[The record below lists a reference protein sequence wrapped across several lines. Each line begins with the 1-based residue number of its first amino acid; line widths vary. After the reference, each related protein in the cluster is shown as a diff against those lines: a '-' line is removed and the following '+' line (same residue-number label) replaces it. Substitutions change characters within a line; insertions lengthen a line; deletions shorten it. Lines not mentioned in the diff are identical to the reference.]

1 MLFLKITKLNMKR
14 TGIVLI
20 MLAILANSFG
30 QLADDALR
38 YSQVFYTGTA
48 RFMSMGGAFTAL
60 GGDISTFS
68 QNPAGIGVFRSSEIS
83 VTPQLFHIKT
93 MANMNGYNSTDYLY
107 NFNLAQAGMVANIIN
122 KNSESGLITLNL
134 GYSFNKTN
142 NLNQSITIAGIND
155 NSSMADLW
163 AYKADGYY
171 RDELIDEVPDSYLAW
186 ETWLI
191 DSLPGS
197 NTSYGT
203 VFSNYGDNPPSVYGQ
218 NIRRLISYEGNTAEH
233 AISVGGNVS
242 NRLYFGAT
250 LGISRLDYTSKYEHV
265 ESTDISLPSKFES
278 FNYTFYY
285 SNQGTGF
292 GLKLGAIYKPIEI
305 LRLGFAF
312 HSPTLFKINEY
323 AYDNMSTHFTDI
335 AKPYEASN
343 DPVRYN
349 YALTTPFRAM
359 AGAALQIRKLALVS
373 LDYEFVDYSTARFS
387 ETGDGYNYSEKN
399 SDIKKTLRSASNIRL
414 GTEFRLNRFYLRG
427 GYAYYGKVWAND
439 DLNSGLDYN
448 LVSLG
453 AGFREQN
460 IYIDFSYTAMLNNEK
475 YILYGYDDEIPL
487 MSTMDVN
494 RNIFTFTFGY
504 KFGY

>member
-186 ETWLI
+186 I
-191 DSLPGS
+191 K
-197 NTSYGT
+197 
-203 VFSNYGDNPPSVYGQ
+203 
-218 NIRRLISYEGNTAEH
+218 H
-233 AISVGGNVS
+233 
-242 NRLYFGAT
+242 
-250 LGISRLDYTSKYEHV
+250 
-265 ESTDISLPSKFES
+265 
-278 FNYTFYY
+278 
-285 SNQGTGF
+285 
-292 GLKLGAIYKPIEI
+292 I
-305 LRLGFAF
+305 LRDCFFELW
-312 HSPTLFKINEY
+312 
-323 AYDNMSTHFTDI
+323 
-335 AKPYEASN
+335 
-343 DPVRYN
+343 R
-349 YALTTPFRAM
+349 
-359 AGAALQIRKLALVS
+359 
-373 LDYEFVDYSTARFS
+373 
-387 ETGDGYNYSEKN
+387 
-399 SDIKKTLRSASNIRL
+399 
-414 GTEFRLNRFYLRG
+414 
-427 GYAYYGKVWAND
+427 
-439 DLNSGLDYN
+439 
-448 LVSLG
+448 
-453 AGFREQN
+453 
-460 IYIDFSYTAMLNNEK
+460 
-475 YILYGYDDEIPL
+475 
-487 MSTMDVN
+487 
-494 RNIFTFTFGY
+494 
-504 KFGY
+504 